1 MFPSHCFVMLMSSKP
16 SAVLCVCVCVCV
28 TSYMCI
34 VFFMASGE
42 GEF

>member
-1 MFPSHCFVMLMSSKP
+1 MFPSHCFVMLLSSKP
-16 SAVLCVCVCVCV
+16 SAVLCVCV
-28 TSYMCI
+28 TSYMYI